1 MNSLPKRRKYKDN
14 PYTLST
20 IDNHYYILFRDS
32 SNIPRI
38 VEVKKEIYDIFN
50 QFELDDLKELNEYDR
65 HIEHLELTDESI
77 YKKVINN
84 EDGIDDLIIRN
95 STYDELINAIN
106 KLSNT
111 QRRRIKMYYFDE
123 LDLKTIASIEHTS
136 FQMISKSIKQAINN
150 LKKNIKK
157 INLVVE

>member
-1 MNSLPKRRKYKDN
+1 MNSLPKRRKYKVN
-14 PYTLST
+14 PYTLNT
-20 IDNHYYILFRDS
+20 IDNHYYILFRDGQ
-32 SNIPRI
+32 NIPRMI
-38 VEVKKEIYDIFN
+38 EVKKEIYDIFN
-50 QFELDDLKELNEYDR
+50 QFELDDLKELTEYDR

-77 YKKVINN
+77 YKKRINN

-95 STYDELINAIN
+95 STYDNLINAIN

-150 LKKNIKK
+150 LKKILKK
-157 INLVVE
+157 